1 LIFARILSAVQLLAE
16 AGQTFKGQTLTPEM
30 IGEVVSTFDEVG
42 RAPLTF
48 GHPTGQDEP
57 KAGDVLRV
65 ASNAD
70 NSKLY
75 GDIKAL
81 DKVTEAVDAGF
92 FDDRSVGIAQGEGG
106 EHYLHHMALLGG
118 TPPQIKGMEPLS
130 SLPIDFS
137 DEGEVMYFGDEE
149 EVAEST
155 LARLAER
162 LLSFFAD
169 ADELSSGDLVRW
181 GPSNATRY
189 GRVDEVHTSGEPQS
203 DTGGEGETSLSASE
217 DNPVFELQHAQFSE
231 GEWSFVETRTVHRA
245 GNLTKID
252 ELPERSNNADPSS
265 DSTPTDMSDPT
276 DGSTD
281 FSDFSREELE
291 ARLKEQES
299 GEESPEGSGES
310 SSDEPDEFADS
321 ELYQDMKAEI
331 ERQRS
336 ERRESELQSVRE
348 AASGKMPASAVD
360 QFADLAKAL
369 PGSVETASF
378 SDEDTEEEVSPRQKL
393 ADALSQL
400 PEQVEPGAMDFSDLE
415 ENGEDKKDLAGE
427 M

>member
-1 LIFARILSAVQLLAE
+1 MQLLAE
-16 AGQTFKGQTLTPEM
+16 AGQTFRGKTLTPEM
-30 IGEVVSTFDEVG
+30 IADVVSTFDEVG

-65 ASNAD
+65 ASSAD
-70 NSKLY
+70 NTELY

-81 DKVTEAVDAGF
+81 DKVTEAVDEGF
-92 FDDRSVGIAQGEGG
+92 FDDRSVGIARSEDG
-106 EHYLHHMALLGG
+106 EHYLHHVALLGG

-137 DEGEVMYFGDEE
+137 EEEEVMHFGSGD

-162 LLSFFAD
+162 LLSYFAD

-203 DTGGEGETSLSASE
+203 DTSGEGETSLSASE
-217 DNPVFELQHAQFSE
+217 DNPVFEIQHAQFSE
-231 GEWSFVETRTVHRA
+231 GEWSFEETRTVHRA
-245 GNLTKID
+245 ENLTKID
-252 ELPERSNNADPSS
+252 ELPERSNNADSPNSRS
-265 DSTPTDMSDPT
+265 DDMPDSEET
-276 DGSTD
+276 TD
-281 FSDFSREELE
+281 FSDLSREELE

-299 GEESPEGSGES
+299 EDGSDGSGES
-310 SSDEPDEFADS
+310 GSGEADEFADS
-321 ELYQDMKAEI
+321 ELYQDMKSEL

-336 ERRESELQSVRE
+336 ERRESEIQSVRE

-369 PGSVETASF
+369 PGSVETATF
-378 SDEDTEEEVSPRQKL
+378 ADDDEASPEEVSPRQKL

-400 PEQVEPGAMDFSDLE
+400 PDQVEPGAMDFSDLE
-415 ENGEDKKDLAGE
+415 ENGEGKKDLAGE

>member
-137 DEGEVMYFGDEE
+137 DEGEVLYFGGQE
-149 EVAEST
+149 EVAEPM
-155 LARLAER
+155 LARLAGR
-162 LLSFFAD
+162 LLSYFAD
-169 ADELSSGDLVRW
+169 AEELSSGDLVRW
-181 GPSNATRY
+181 GPSNAT
-189 GRVDEVHTSGEPQS
+189 TS
-203 DTGGEGETSLSASE
+203 
-217 DNPVFELQHAQFSE
+217 
-231 GEWSFVETRTVHRA
+231 
-245 GNLTKID
+245 
-252 ELPERSNNADPSS
+252 DPSS
-265 DSTPTDMSDPT
+265 DPTSTDMSDST
-276 DGSTD
+276 NDSTD
-281 FSDFSREELE
+281 FSDLPREELE

-299 GEESPEGSGES
+299 GQDSPEGAGKDGSAG
-310 SSDEPDEFADS
+310 PDEFADS
-321 ELYQDMKAEI
+321 ELYQDMKAEL
-331 ERQRS
+331 ERQKS
-336 ERRESELQSVRE
+336 ERRFSEVQSVRE
-348 AASGKMPASAVD
+348 AASGRVPKPAVQA
-360 QFADLAKAL
+360 FADLAEVL
-369 PGSVETASF
+369 PDSVETTTFA
-378 SDEDTEEEVSPRQKL
+378 DDDTAEEVSPRQKL
-393 ADALSQL
+393 AEALRQL
-400 PEQVEPGAMDFSDLE
+400 PEQVESGAMDFSDLE
-415 ENGEDKKDLAGE
+415 ENGEGKKDLAGQ